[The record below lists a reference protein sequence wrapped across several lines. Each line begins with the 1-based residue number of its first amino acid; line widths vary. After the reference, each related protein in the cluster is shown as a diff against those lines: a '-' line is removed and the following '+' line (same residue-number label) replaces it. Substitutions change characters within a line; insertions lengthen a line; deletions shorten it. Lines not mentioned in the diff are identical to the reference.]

1 MTERGRPRGFDRAE
15 ALHRAMEVF
24 WEHGY
29 DGTSIGEL
37 TAAMGIRPP
46 SLYAAFGSKEALF
59 REAVALYEE
68 QEGEPTLRAMCDAPT
83 AAAGFQALLRAN
95 VLAYTD
101 PDKPT
106 GCMIVLAATTYTP
119 STAGIRDFL
128 AEQRRTATA
137 AVRDR
142 LARGQADGDVPP
154 GADIDALA
162 AYVSAVQFGMSL
174 QARDGASREEL
185 SAVVDRAMV
194 AVEHLVRPTA

>member
-15 ALHRAMEVF
+15 ALRRAMETF

-29 DGTSIGEL
+29 EGTSIGDL
-37 TAAMGIRPP
+37 TAVLGIRPP

-68 QEGEPTLRAMCDAPT
+68 REGEPTLRAMCDAPT
-83 AAAGFQALLRAN
+83 AVAGIEALLRAN
-95 VLAYTD
+95 VVAYTD
-101 PDKPT
+101 PEKPS

-128 AEQRRTATA
+128 AEQRRASTAE
-137 AVRDR
+137 VRDR
-142 LARGQADGDVPP
+142 FARGQADGDVPP

-162 AYVSAVQFGMSL
+162 AFVSSVQFGMSL
-174 QARDGASREEL
+174 QARDGATRQEL
-185 SAVVDRAMV
+185 STVVDQAMV
-194 AVEHLVRPTA
+194 ALDRSARPTA